1 MRSIYGVNPRRD
13 SRVRRGL
20 HQRQGLIAGIRDR
33 GRRDWLGPPSL
44 RTVQAG
50 LPHTAL
56 QSVVL
61 PLRGLARQLMGRFQ
75 AMQPLFGKEGI
86 GPAIVI

>member
-1 MRSIYGVNPRRD
+1 MRIHCRRAANWF
-13 SRVRRGL
+13 VRFICRT
-20 HQRQGLIAGIRDR
+20 DR